1 MTVCHKTKNFAVK
14 FIYMALDLKEIS
26 TVTLVLFAIIDVL
39 GSVPVIL
46 DIKSK
51 VGHVDAKYA
60 TGVSGFIMIIF
71 LFAGKELLK
80 IIGIDVASFSLAG
93 SIVIFLVGLEMT
105 LNRDIFKSGNAS
117 AKSTSVVPIAFPMIA
132 GAGTLTTLLSLRSEY
147 DVYVI
152 LIAILINLAIIY
164 FVIRFIP
171 KIENLIGDTGINIL
185 RKVFGVILLSIAIK
199 LFSKN
204 LALLFHF
211 KA

>member
-1 MTVCHKTKNFAVK
+1 MHIN
-14 FIYMALDLKEIS
+14 IKEIA
-26 TVTLVLFAIIDVL
+26 TVSLVLFAIIDIL

-60 TGVSGFIMIIF
+60 TLVSGFIMILF
-71 LFAGKELLK
+71 LFGGKQILK

-105 LNRDIFKSGNAS
+105 LNRDIFKSGNS
-117 AKSTSVVPIAFPMIA
+117 TVKSSSVVPIAFPMIA

-147 DVYVI
+147 EVITI
-152 LIAILINLAIIY
+152 LIGILINLIIIY
-164 FVIRFIP
+164 AVIRFIP
-171 KIENLIGDTGINIL
+171 KIENLLGDTGINIL

-204 LALLFHF
+204 LAILFHF
-211 KA
+211 

>member
-1 MTVCHKTKNFAVK
+1 MH
-14 FIYMALDLKEIS
+14 LDIKEIA
-26 TVTLVLFAIIDVL
+26 TVSLILFAIIDIL
-39 GSVPVIL
+39 GSVPVLL

-60 TGVSGFIMIIF
+60 TLVSGLIMILF
-71 LFAGKELLK
+71 LFGGKQILK

-105 LNRDIFKSGNAS
+105 LNRDIFKSGNS
-117 AKSTSVVPIAFPMIA
+117 TIKSSSVVPIAFPMIA

-147 DVYVI
+147 EVITI
-152 LIAILINLAIIY
+152 LIAILINLIIIY
-164 FVIRFIP
+164 AVIRFIP
-171 KIENLIGDTGINIL
+171 KIEKMLGDTGINIL

-204 LALLFHF
+204 LAILFHF
-211 KA
+211 

>member
-1 MTVCHKTKNFAVK
+1 MH
-14 FIYMALDLKEIS
+14 LDIKEIV
-26 TVTLVLFAIIDVL
+26 TVSLILFAIIDIL
-39 GSVPVIL
+39 GSVPVLL

-60 TGVSGFIMIIF
+60 TLVSGFIMILF
-71 LFAGKELLK
+71 LFGGKQILK

-105 LNRDIFKSGNAS
+105 LNRDIFKSGNS
-117 AKSTSVVPIAFPMIA
+117 TVKSSSVVPIAFPMIA

-147 DVYVI
+147 EVITI
-152 LIAILINLAIIY
+152 LIGILINLIIIY
-164 FVIRFIP
+164 AVIRFIP
-171 KIENLIGDTGINIL
+171 KIEQLLGDTGINIL

-211 KA
+211 

>member
-1 MTVCHKTKNFAVK
+1 MH
-14 FIYMALDLKEIS
+14 LEINEIA

-51 VGHVDAKYA
+51 LGHVDAKYA
-60 TGVSGFIMIIF
+60 TLVSGFIMILF
-71 LFAGKELLK
+71 LFAGKQLLR

-105 LNRDIFKSGNAS
+105 LNRDIFKSGNS
-117 AKSTSVVPIAFPMIA
+117 TVKSTSVVPIAFPMIA

-147 DVYVI
+147 DVAVI
-152 LIAILINLAIIY
+152 MIAILINLAIIY

-171 KIENLIGDTGINIL
+171 KIEHLLGDTGINIL

-211 KA
+211 

>member
-1 MTVCHKTKNFAVK
+1 MH
-14 FIYMALDLKEIS
+14 LDIKEIA
-26 TVTLVLFAIIDVL
+26 TVSLILFAIIDIL
-39 GSVPVIL
+39 GSVPVLL

-60 TGVSGFIMIIF
+60 TLVSGLIMILF
-71 LFAGKELLK
+71 LFGGKQILK

-105 LNRDIFKSGNAS
+105 LNRDIFKSGNS
-117 AKSTSVVPIAFPMIA
+117 TIKSSSVVPIAFPMIA

-147 DVYVI
+147 EVITI
-152 LIAILINLAIIY
+152 LIAILINLIIIY
-164 FVIRFIP
+164 AVIRFIP
-171 KIENLIGDTGINIL
+171 KIEKLLGDTGINIL

-204 LALLFHF
+204 LAILFHF
-211 KA
+211 

>member
-1 MTVCHKTKNFAVK
+1 MH
-14 FIYMALDLKEIS
+14 IDIKEIA
-26 TVTLVLFAIIDVL
+26 TVSLILFAIIDIL
-39 GSVPVIL
+39 GSVPVLL

-60 TGVSGFIMIIF
+60 TLVSGFIMILF
-71 LFAGKELLK
+71 LFGGKQILK

-105 LNRDIFKSGNAS
+105 LNRDIFKSGNS
-117 AKSTSVVPIAFPMIA
+117 TVKSSSVVPIAFPMIA

-147 DVYVI
+147 EVITI
-152 LIAILINLAIIY
+152 LIGILINLIII
-164 FVIRFIP
+164 FAVIRFIP
-171 KIENLIGDTGINIL
+171 KIEQLLGDTGINIL

-204 LALLFHF
+204 LAILFHF
-211 KA
+211 